1 MSEKIVIRG
10 LKQED
15 VDTALDQIIRLKR
28 LNAEFDSTF
37 NVAEESRDDFK
48 EHLNEAF
55 SDSEK
60 YIVLVAEVSSKV
72 VGLIKVDIHS
82 RLYYK
87 PKYEARI
94 VEFYVMPEYRRKE
107 TGKLLMDELYRI
119 LRQKRIKLV
128 TAEFP
133 SLNLIALGFYKG
145 QGYREIVSIYGKM
158 LDDVEPEE

>member
-1 MSEKIVIRG
+1 MSEKIVIRSI
-10 LKQED
+10 KKED
-15 VDTALDQIIRLKR
+15 VETALDQIVRLKK

-37 NVAEESRDDFK
+37 DVAEESMNDFRD
-48 EHLNEAF
+48 HLLEALD
-55 SDSEK
+55 DSEK
-60 YIVLVAEVSSKV
+60 YIVLVAVAGSKV

-94 VEFYVMPEYRRKE
+94 VEFYVMPEYRRKDA
-107 TGKLLMDELYRI
+107 GKLLMDELYRI
-119 LRQKRIKLV
+119 MRKKRIKLV

-145 QGYREIVSIYGKM
+145 QGYREIVSVYGKM